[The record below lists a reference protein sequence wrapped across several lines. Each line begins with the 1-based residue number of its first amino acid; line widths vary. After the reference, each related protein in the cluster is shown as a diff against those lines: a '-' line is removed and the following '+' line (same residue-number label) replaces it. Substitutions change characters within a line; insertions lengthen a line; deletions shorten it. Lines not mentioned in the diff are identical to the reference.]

1 MATGQDAELAFEGGV
16 DVTLDAKDGR
26 QQTILIRPSQG
37 WVPLNLND
45 LWRYRELTYFLTW
58 RDLKVR
64 YRQTLIGATWGLLQ
78 PFLMMVVF
86 SASSLRAWRAYPRT
100 AYRTPSS
107 CTPRSFPGPSSATPS
122 ISRATA

>member
-16 DVTLDAKDGR
+16 DVTQDAKDGR
-26 QQTILIRPSQG
+26 QQTILIRPSRG

-45 LWRYRELTYFLTW
+45 LWRYRELIYFLTW

-86 SASSLRAWRAYPRT
+86 SIFFARLAGVPSDGAPYPIFVYAALIPWT
-100 AYRTPSS
+100 FFS
-107 CTPRSFPGPSSATPS
+107 
-122 ISRATA
+122 